1 MRVSCSIAAI
11 SLLLAG
17 TLGCGEQKTFNGISD
32 VQVRQISAEGL
43 QERTFEGEELNRLK
57 NCLYKS
63 QEIAKDEGKQLLQST
78 YLIQVID
85 RNGERSFELYT
96 ESNMKGNKG
105 KYYRNNCVYELV
117 R

>member
-1 MRVSCSIAAI
+1 MRLSCSIAAVT
-11 SLLLAG
+11 LLLAG
-17 TLGCGEQKTFNGISD
+17 TLGCAEDKAFNGISD

-43 QERTFEGEELNRLK
+43 QERTFVGEDLNRLK

-63 QEIAKDEGKQLLQST
+63 DVIPQDEGKQLLQST
-78 YLIQVID
+78 YLIQVTD

-105 KYYRNNCVYELV
+105 KYYRNNCVYGLV

>member
-1 MRVSCSIAAI
+1 MRSSVAIATVT
-11 SLLLAG
+11 LLLG
-17 TLGCGEQKTFNGISD
+17 STLGCGDQKTFNGINS
-32 VQVRQISAEGL
+32 VQVRKISAEGL
-43 QERTFEGEELNRLK
+43 EEMYYEGEELKRLT

-63 QEIAKDEGKQLLQST
+63 KEIPEDQGKQLLQST
-78 YLIQVID
+78 YLIQVKD

-105 KYYRNNCVYELV
+105 KYYMNDCIYGLV